1 MVGDLR
7 DHRDLGSRARQ
18 DRRID
23 PLHVAGDEF
32 DEPVDQGGLMTFE
45 RNDDGQQKV
54 SHCHPAYIEMHAVS
68 GKSKWYHPG
77 IRRPN
82 VGTSCPPTR

>member
-1 MVGDLR
+1 
-7 DHRDLGSRARQ
+7 
-18 DRRID
+18 
-23 PLHVAGDEF
+23 
-32 DEPVDQGGLMTFE
+32 MTFE

-82 VGTSCPPTR
+82 VGTSLPANSLKQRGDSSKQTRGSQH